1 MLCSNGL
8 YRQQGD
14 CMLRAAICSR
24 TMTTEDST
32 EKSEGAREIRKSNNQ
47 LAMALELPF
56 VLVGTVGLAVL
67 LGFYLDRW
75 LHTKP
80 VLTLILGAL
89 GFIGGIREIIRRVK

>member
-1 MLCSNGL
+1 MPP
-8 YRQQGD
+8 
-14 CMLRAAICSR
+14 
-24 TMTTEDST
+24 EDSSP
-32 EKSEGAREIRKSNNQ
+32 ESKLSAPQESRKSSNQ

-56 VLVGTVGLAVL
+56 VLVGTVAVAVL

-89 GFIGGIREIIRRVK
+89 GFIGGIREIIRRVN

>member
-1 MLCSNGL
+1 MP
-8 YRQQGD
+8 
-14 CMLRAAICSR
+14 
-24 TMTTEDST
+24 TEDSFQ
-32 EKSEGAREIRKSNNQ
+32 KSEGAREIRKSNNQ

-80 VLTLILGAL
+80 VLTLVLGAL
-89 GFIGGIREIIRRVK
+89 GFVGGIREIIRRVK

>member
-1 MLCSNGL
+1 MLKAATCS
-8 YRQQGD
+8 QK
-14 CMLRAAICSR
+14 MP
-24 TMTTEDST
+24 TEDSSQ
-32 EKSEGAREIRKSNNQ
+32 KSEGAREIRKSNNQ

-80 VLTLILGAL
+80 VLTLVLGAL
-89 GFIGGIREIIRRVK
+89 GFVGGIREIIRRVK

>member
-1 MLCSNGL
+1 MLK
-8 YRQQGD
+8 
-14 CMLRAAICSR
+14 AAICSQ
-24 TMTTEDST
+24 TMPTEDSSP
-32 EKSEGAREIRKSNNQ
+32 EKKLSAAQETHKSSNQ
-47 LAMALELPF
+47 LAIALELPF
-56 VLVGTVGLAVL
+56 VLVGTVAVAVL

>member
-1 MLCSNGL
+1 MLK
-8 YRQQGD
+8 
-14 CMLRAAICSR
+14 AAICSQ
-24 TMTTEDST
+24 TMPTEDSSP
-32 EKSEGAREIRKSNNQ
+32 EKKLSAVQETRKSSNQ
-47 LAMALELPF
+47 LAIALELPF
-56 VLVGTVGLAVL
+56 VLVGTVAVAVL

>member
-1 MLCSNGL
+1 MLKAATCS
-8 YRQQGD
+8 QK
-14 CMLRAAICSR
+14 MP
-24 TMTTEDST
+24 TEDSFQ
-32 EKSEGAREIRKSNNQ
+32 KSEGAREIRKSNNQ

-80 VLTLILGAL
+80 VLTLVLGAL
-89 GFIGGIREIIRRVK
+89 GFVGGIREIIRRVK